1 MLGIIC
7 YNLLFLCNYFSCLI
21 FVFCPK
27 FIIIDV
33 ILISSLSITSPT
45 VLIFYSLAK
54 DLYFLQNAEGSG
66 LAPFDCW
73 ICLRGIKT
81 MALRVEK
88 QQVIFQIFFKYL
100 FIFFFLKT
108 SKDIEFLFICCRI
121 YRIFDIT
128 LI

>member
-1 MLGIIC
+1 MD
-7 YNLLFLCNYFSCLI
+7 F
-21 FVFCPK
+21 
-27 FIIIDV
+27 
-33 ILISSLSITSPT
+33 ILISFLSIILPT

-54 DLYFLQNAEGSG
+54 DLYFIQNSDGSG

-88 QQVIFQIFFKYL
+88 QQVLFQIFFKYL

-108 SKDIEFLFICCRI
+108 SKDIELLFICCGI
-121 YRIFDIT
+121 YWTFDLFDSNGTQNQDMLGIG
-128 LI
+128 IAFPRNQYP